1 MPQQWLDLNN
11 CKGYKTVN
19 PFRHPYLTSIL
30 TLSQCHFIIWQFR
43 VLNTFLVESFLS
55 CKLLD
60 PAAGEDPINSEK
72 LTKMKRDQFPQS
84 GPNDKGRFH
93 ERSTETVNQKL
104 KNVYFNQ
111 NTGVFI
117 PLMF

>member
-1 MPQQWLDLNN
+1 
-11 CKGYKTVN
+11 
-19 PFRHPYLTSIL
+19 
-30 TLSQCHFIIWQFR
+30 
-43 VLNTFLVESFLS
+43 
-55 CKLLD
+55 
-60 PAAGEDPINSEK
+60 
-72 LTKMKRDQFPQS
+72 MKRDQFPQS